1 VRGVRVRVRVSA
13 ATATAAACNV
23 RGVRGRGRRADFRFV
38 RKFFLILTSLLKNL
52 NLRLR
57 RPRGGAGLP
66 PLAPPRRRR
75 QHRHGKIPRA
85 QSHPESHPETHPKP
99 VLISEIKEKNQK
111 PKLSNSLNRSLRSTH
126 TQDLLPTTQPHHT
139 HEPTHAHPQEEE

>member
-1 VRGVRVRVRVSA
+1 MRGVRVRVRVSA

-23 RGVRGRGRRADFRFV
+23 RGVRGRGRRADFLFV

-99 VLISEIKEKNQK
+99 VLISEIIPLNSSHTGFGDLKLKEKQRFRAERRGH
-111 PKLSNSLNRSLRSTH
+111 LTSLP
-126 TQDLLPTTQPHHT
+126 DV
-139 HEPTHAHPQEEE
+139 